1 MTTIN
6 NAVDPVSALNDD
18 ALSDKKK
25 NLLARF
31 LRYVACSSQSNPKAG
46 IVPSSEGQR
55 RLAEMLAE
63 ELRELGLVDI
73 HVSEFA
79 VLTAKL
85 PSNLPA
91 GQTAKTL
98 GWVAHLDTV
107 DVGLSPDIRPLIV
120 RNYDGGDILQNA
132 DKDLWIRAEAHPE
145 LSRNVGDD
153 IVVSDGTSV
162 LGADDKSAI
171 ANVMAALE
179 IVICENRPHGDIFVA
194 FVPDEEIGLL
204 GAKKLELE
212 RFPVDVAYTIDCC
225 EQGELVWE
233 TFNAGGATLAVKG
246 VPAHPMS
253 SKNVLV
259 NPIMVLHDFIGML
272 DRAATPEHTEMR
284 EGFIHVKTIEATP
297 AAGKL
302 TLNIRDHSK
311 AGYEAKKALVKSAC
325 EYLKIRHPKAQIE
338 LTMSDSYA
346 NIADSVTDDN
356 RSGIDRLYEVFE
368 ELGIKANTMPMRGG
382 TDGSFLSTK
391 GLLTPNYFTAGL
403 NFHSRAEML
412 PLSAWEKS
420 LDVTLALMTAK

>member
-1 MTTIN
+1 MTANTAI
-6 NAVDPVSALNDD
+6 DPTTALTDD
-18 ALSDKKK
+18 ALSAKKK

-31 LRYVACSSQSNPKAG
+31 LRYVACTSQSNPKAG
-46 IVPSSEGQR
+46 VVPSTEGQR
-55 RLAEMLAE
+55 ELAKILAE

-73 HVSEFA
+73 HLSEYA

-91 GQTAKTL
+91 GKSVKTL

-107 DVGLSPDIRPLIV
+107 DVGLSPDIHPKLV

-132 DKDLWIRAEAHPE
+132 EKDLWIRADAHPE
-145 LSRNVGDD
+145 LAPNVGDD
-153 IVVSDGTSV
+153 ILVSDGTSV
-162 LGADDKSAI
+162 LGADDKSAV
-171 ANVMAALE
+171 ANVMAALD
-179 IVICENRPHGDIFVA
+179 IVIRENRPHGDIYVA

-204 GAKKLELE
+204 GAKRLELE

-225 EQGELVWE
+225 ALGELVYE
-233 TFNAGGATLAVKG
+233 TFNAGGATVSVKG

-259 NPIMVLHDFIGML
+259 NPIMVLHDFISML
-272 DRAATPEHTEMR
+272 DRAETPEHTEMR

-302 TLNIRDHSK
+302 TLNIRDHNR
-311 AGYEAKKALVKSAC
+311 AGYEAKKALVRAAC
-325 EYLKIRHPKAQIE
+325 EYLKLRHPKAQIE
-338 LTMSDSYA
+338 LTMADSYA
-346 NIADSVTDDN
+346 NIADSVTEEN
-356 RSGIDRLYEVFE
+356 RSGIDRLYELFD
-368 ELGIKANTMPMRGG
+368 ELGIEPNTMPMRGG

-412 PLSAWEKS
+412 PLSGWEKS
-420 LDVTLALMTAK
+420 LEVTLALMTAK